1 MDTTRK
7 RAGPRGFTL
16 THLVEW
22 WSTPE
27 RVDALPALDDERDR
41 PMTAIFAERQ

>member
-1 MDTTRK
+1 MDVARE
-7 RAGPRGFTL
+7 RAGSRGFTL

-41 PMTAIFAERQ
+41 PMTAIFAERR